1 LINGRPND
9 VTKSVICL
17 ASRADPRLIMLP
29 ANAHQSSEAGWGVT
43 NAGTDAESG
52 TRQITFSDS
61 ILFER
66 FGKEQHVEMVIAWL
80 AKALG
85 AS

>member
-1 LINGRPND
+1 
-9 VTKSVICL
+9 
-17 ASRADPRLIMLP
+17 
-29 ANAHQSSEAGWGVT
+29 VT

-52 TRQITFSDS
+52 TRQITLSDS
-61 ILFER
+61 IHFER
-66 FGKEQHVEMVIAWL
+66 VGKEQHAEMVIAWL